1 MVHGPPV
8 PRKHLIPA
16 QLIDLLSASLPEPI
30 KMDVDLH
37 EPAALQAA
45 MNLARAFEH
54 RTEDLDGA

>member
-1 MVHGPPV
+1 
-8 PRKHLIPA
+8 
-16 QLIDLLSASLPEPI
+16 
-30 KMDVDLH
+30 MDVDLH